1 MIKIEF
7 SKDFKE
13 IVSKYGKE
21 LKIIKSEPVPD
32 FEKVEANP
40 AEFSEKAK
48 KYGNFKN
55 VILIGN
61 GGSRTSAYA
70 FCNSL
75 TNFRNDVNF
84 EFLNSAEPALIN
96 KLRNKCSKE
105 DTLVLAVSKSG
116 DNINALEPLMAMI
129 DYPVVVI
136 TGEKDSPL
144 RKVAEKRNLEIIEH
158 LEVSGRFSGMTS
170 CGLFPVALTGISAE
184 KIYEGAKEGYE
195 KYNASVSEER
205 NDALKLAVELFDLEQ
220 EGFVE
225 IFLSIYSTPLSAFLP
240 LIIQLIHESA
250 GKNGMGQTIF
260 GDYSPESQH
269 HTNQRIFGGRKN
281 VVGLFVGVE
290 KDENDFPLKV
300 PEDLKDISFKNQTLA
315 TLDGIS
321 AEKTMHYDM
330 EGVMQN
336 AKNKKIPAIGI
347 MIEEINEKS
356 VGEFMVFW
364 QYVAFYSA
372 LLRGQDPFNQPEVEE
387 SKEISFLLRKNK

>member
-1 MIKIEF
+1 
-7 SKDFKE
+7 
-13 IVSKYGKE
+13 
-21 LKIIKSEPVPD
+21 
-32 FEKVEANP
+32 
-40 AEFSEKAK
+40 
-48 KYGNFKN
+48 
-55 VILIGN
+55 
-61 GGSRTSAYA
+61 
-70 FCNSL
+70 
-75 TNFRNDVNF
+75 
-84 EFLNSAEPALIN
+84 
-96 KLRNKCSKE
+96 
-105 DTLVLAVSKSG
+105 
-116 DNINALEPLMAMI
+116 MAMI